1 MTCPAEHFL
10 LPCVHHL
17 LPHTLCESTTTTA
30 TTTTT
35 TTTTTRLMVVIQYAG
50 ETFRA
55 LGKTCHDAAGI
66 PATIT
71 CW

>member
-1 MTCPAEHFL
+1 
-10 LPCVHHL
+10 
-17 LPHTLCESTTTTA
+17 
-30 TTTTT
+30 
-35 TTTTTRLMVVIQYAG
+35 MVVIQYAG
-50 ETFRA
+50 EIFRA

>member
-1 MTCPAEHFL
+1 M
-10 LPCVHHL
+10 
-17 LPHTLCESTTTTA
+17 

-35 TTTTTRLMVVIQYAG
+35 TTTAAAARLMVVIQYAG

-71 CW
+71 CC